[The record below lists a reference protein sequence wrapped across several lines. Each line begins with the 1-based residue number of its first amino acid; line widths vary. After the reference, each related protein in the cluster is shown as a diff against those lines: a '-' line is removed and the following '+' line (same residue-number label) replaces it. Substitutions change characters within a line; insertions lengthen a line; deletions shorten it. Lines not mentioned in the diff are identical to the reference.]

1 MIKTDL
7 EQLTASEACAQM
19 ASGQITSEALVSAC
33 LARIAERDE
42 AVAAWTNIDAD
53 RALAAA
59 RASDALR
66 ASGKPVPAL
75 SGIPVGIKDIIDTS
89 DFPTELGSPV
99 FAGRQPSA
107 DAFIVAELRAAG
119 AIILGKTVTTEFAFF
134 GPGKTRNPHHPEH
147 TPGGSS
153 SGSAAAVADGQVPLA
168 LGTQTAGSTIRPAS
182 YCGVIGFKPTFGYAS
197 RSGVLA
203 QSAPLDT
210 IGGYARSVEDIALLF
225 DVIGGFDVSDRDM
238 LPGPRPSLAFAL
250 REPQQNVP
258 RFAFVKSPAWGNA
271 DREMRAAFEAFAD
284 SFGARAEVVET
295 PLPSDFDGSLRLQE
309 IVQFS
314 DIARNYGPIA
324 DANPDRVSAK
334 LKEIIAE
341 GRTFSAADYAAARA
355 EREQLYDA
363 LRPILINHD
372 AILTPAAPGPALHG
386 LEATGSPMFNA
397 LWTYLGMPCISLPLL
412 EVRGLP
418 VGVQLT
424 GARGEDAGL
433 LRAAAWLMRERERKN

>member
-1 MIKTDL
+1 MIKNDI
-7 EQLTASEACAQM
+7 EQLTASEARAEL
-19 ASGQITSEALVSAC
+19 ASGRLTSEALVSAC
-33 LARIAERDE
+33 LARIADRDE
-42 AVAAWTNIDAD
+42 AVGAWAHIDAD

-66 ASGKPVPAL
+66 ASGQPVPAL

-99 FAGRQPSA
+99 FAGRRPSA
-107 DAFIVAELRAAG
+107 DAFIVSELRAAG

-210 IGGYARSVEDIALLF
+210 IGGFARSVEDIALLF

-238 LPGPRPSLAFAL
+238 LPGPKPSLASAL
-250 REPQQNVP
+250 REPQQHVP
-258 RFAFVKSPAWGNA
+258 RFAFVKSPAWANA
-271 DREMRAAFEAFAD
+271 DREMRTAFEDFAGG
-284 SFGARAEVVET
+284 FGARAEVVET
-295 PLPSDFDGSLRLQE
+295 PLPPDFDGSLRLQE
-309 IVQFS
+309 IVQFA

-334 LKEIIAE
+334 LKEFVAE
-341 GRTFSAADYAAARA
+341 GRTFSAADYAAAWA
-355 EREQLYDA
+355 EREQLYEA
-363 LRPILINHD
+363 LRPILVNHD
-372 AILTPAAPGPALHG
+372 AILTPAAPGPALRG

-412 EVRGLP
+412 EVAGLP

-424 GARGEDAGL
+424 GARGDDAGL
-433 LRAAAWLMRERERKN
+433 LRAAAWLMRERAPKS